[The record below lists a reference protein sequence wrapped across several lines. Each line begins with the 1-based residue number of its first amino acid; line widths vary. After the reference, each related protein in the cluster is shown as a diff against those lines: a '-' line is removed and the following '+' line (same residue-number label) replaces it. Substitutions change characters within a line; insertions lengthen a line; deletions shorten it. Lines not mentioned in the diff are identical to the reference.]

1 MVNSISKTVQ
11 TLIDG
16 DPSIQDAL
24 QRGYANYSKIA
35 KILKPEI
42 ETALETNVKL
52 ESVITAIKRAKV
64 DYQPLHENI
73 IKIVAESVI
82 HLRTNIA
89 KITVEKTVHA
99 LEKVRNILVQWPN
112 EFFQILEGSSA
123 VTLIFDDK
131 LFPNVKTIF
140 ERKEILDEKK
150 NLAAIIVNS
159 PREIIKTLGCALAFY
174 QPVSRRRVNIEETM
188 SCFTD
193 TIIVLPLEDVSEAF
207 SALTDVIVE
216 ARRQME
222 GSN

>member
-1 MVNSISKTVQ
+1 MVDSITKTVQ
-11 TLIDG
+11 VLIDG
-16 DPSIQDAL
+16 DPSIADAL

-64 DYQPLHENI
+64 DYKPLHENI
-73 IKIVAESVI
+73 IKIVAKSII

-89 KITVEKTVHA
+89 KITVEKTLHA